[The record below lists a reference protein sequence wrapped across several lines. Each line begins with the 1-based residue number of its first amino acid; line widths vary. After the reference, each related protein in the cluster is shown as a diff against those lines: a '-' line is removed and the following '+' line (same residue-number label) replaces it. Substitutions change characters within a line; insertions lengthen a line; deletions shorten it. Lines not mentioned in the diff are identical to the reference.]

1 MGEKPFISVASFCL
15 MVRGLSPSV
24 EKLSRGLPNVH
35 SLPMWNFLYGAK
47 IGGSGTL
54 DYPLRAEKNFSS
66 FFSSSCTSERN
77 HMRSECTVGN
87 PLENFSAKGDGHTT
101 NRRKAST
108 ENMAFFF
115 PCMCEKKTKAMNG
128 LKILFFFLFFFLT
141 DTLKRNSCSLVLPS
155 LFYAFP
161 SKKLRKKRKRK
172 KRRGL
177 VFEPHTKWKIT
188 LTCVQPSGW
197 FQ

>member
-15 MVRGLSPSV
+15 MVRGPSPSV

-35 SLPMWNFLYGAK
+35 SLPMLNLLYGAK

-54 DYPLRAEKNFSS
+54 DYPLRAEKNFE

-87 PLENFSAKGDGHTT
+87 PLETFSAKGDGRTT

-108 ENMAFFF
+108 EIWLFF
-115 PCMCEKKTKAMNG
+115 PCMCEKKP
-128 LKILFFFLFFFLT
+128 
-141 DTLKRNSCSLVLPS
+141 RQWP
-155 LFYAFP
+155 
-161 SKKLRKKRKRK
+161 
-172 KRRGL
+172 
-177 VFEPHTKWKIT
+177 
-188 LTCVQPSGW
+188 
-197 FQ
+197 